1 MNIKYCIECAARLTK
16 KSDTHYVCR
25 NKHHFYN
32 NPRAAATVVLI
43 NVHGRVLYA
52 KRAYE
57 PAKGRYD
64 FPGGFLNYGENAL
77 MAAKRAIY
85 LETGAALLDVKLI
98 DSSLANEYQGMS
110 ACNFVFV
117 CTRWDGELIAGEDAE
132 ELEWKSLDFMKDE
145 RFAWQYP
152 GLYERLLPMTRNLKA
167 KGFDILPNTD
177 TSELVTRKQPPKLL
191 Q

>member
-1 MNIKYCIECAARLTK
+1 MECAARLTK
-16 KSDTHYVCR
+16 KSETHYVCR
-25 NKHHFYN
+25 NLHHFYN

-57 PAKGRYD
+57 PAKGKYD

-77 MAAKRAIY
+77 MAAKRAMY
-85 LETGAALLDVKLI
+85 LETGAGLIDVKLI

-110 ACNFVFV
+110 ACNFVFA
-117 CTRWDGELIAGEDAE
+117 CTRWEGELVAGEDAE
-132 ELEWKSLDFMKDE
+132 ELEWKSLDFMRDE
-145 RFAWQYP
+145 RFAWEYP
-152 GLYERLLPMTRNLKA
+152 GLYERLLPLTRNLKA
-167 KGFDILPNTD
+167 KGFDIAKPVETNKAKAHKAP
-177 TSELVTRKQPPKLL
+177 RKLL